1 MMARHHPVPMGRPA
15 GAGRVDRD
23 DWRLTLPAPFPGPAA
38 EAARGNRLPG
48 IALALSVV
56 AVIAAVAALVVAL
69 AGKGPTADAS
79 PCQAAAW
86 SATPSA
92 QALGPQWSVHTPTL
106 FAEGIGFELDGP
118 AAADGSGSQVVYVS
132 VSCYPTAAHEFVVRS
147 HAAAKATG
155 STDAAFPTLGDE
167 TVATQATSTADL
179 TIIIRRGTLVAT
191 LEVPSPIDTAQL
203 EQLGRAQDAAMGG
216 PAAPSPA
223 PIPSTPLA
231 SGSIAPGASGSPA
244 PNASANP
251 SANPSEALS
260 HDVPAL
266 EALLPATIGGLALQR
281 DSLTGD
287 VLGSD
292 TQLAANIVKLG
303 KKAADLQLAEAFDPD
318 QFQFY
323 AAAFRLPG
331 VSGTALLA
339 AIVGSEAAPVP
350 SGATST
356 TVTLGGTTVTKID
369 PGDGS
374 GLTYAFAKGD
384 VAYVANSTNQTMIE
398 TFVTGTH

>member
-1 MMARHHPVPMGRPA
+1 M
-15 GAGRVDRD
+15 DRD
-23 DWRLTLPAPFPGPAA
+23 DWRLALPATFPGSATKS
-38 EAARGNRLPG
+38 ARGPRLTSV
-48 IALALSVV
+48 ALSLSAVAVV
-56 AVIAAVAALVVAL
+56 AAIAALIVAL
-69 AGKGPTADAS
+69 TGKASTTDAS

-86 SATPSA
+86 NAMPVA
-92 QALGPQWSVHTPTL
+92 QALGPQWSVHTPSL

-118 AAADGSGSQVVYVS
+118 VTADGSGSQVVYVS
-132 VSCYPTAAHEFVVRS
+132 VSCYPVSAHEFVVRS
-147 HAAAKATG
+147 HAAAKAAG
-155 STDAAFPTLGDE
+155 STDAVFAALGDE
-167 TVATQATSTADL
+167 TIATQAPSTADL

-191 LEVPSPIDTAQL
+191 LEVPSPVDSAQL
-203 EQLGRAQDAAMGG
+203 EQLARAQDAAMGG

-223 PIPSTPLA
+223 PIPSTTATPLA
-231 SGSIAPGASGSPA
+231 SGSIAPAASGSPA
-244 PNASANP
+244 PSANSSPNSSANP
-251 SANPSEALS
+251 SASASEALS

-292 TQLAANIVKLG
+292 TQLAANIAKLG
-303 KKAADLQLAEAFDPD
+303 KKASDLQLAEAFDPD

-331 VSGTALLA
+331 ISGSALIG
-339 AIVGSEAAPVP
+339 AIVGSEAAPIP

-356 TVTLGGTTVTKID
+356 TVIVAGTTVTKID

-374 GLTYAFAKGD
+374 GFTYVFAKGD
-384 VAYVANSTNQTMIE
+384 VAYVANSTNQAMIE
-398 TFVTGTH
+398 AFVAGTH